1 VPFSIQSNDEQ
12 TRSET
17 RHRFKIRNFQLGT
30 YFIADRE
37 PRIMAPNTHAD
48 DNHHHHH
55 YYPRVIACSHCET
68 LLLSNAGDVLVSRHV
83 GAVMDATTTAA
94 SMALSCFDDVNSL
107 SRQIHGDSLCGA
119 SSVAWENH
127 QHRQQPRSQHQGLL
141 GGGGGD
147 HHGGSSSEVVV
158 APPRMTS
165 SQQQPSGAHRPPLVP
180 VGHVPIRRDPT
191 TTSTTNSSN
200 TVAAGPAATM
210 MALSSTYSGTTTAN
224 NNKSSTSLADLSPQA
239 SAEEDG
245 GDSTAAISLIQSFD
259 YSQFY
264 EGGNGMLPAAST
276 SSGAN
281 NVTNKTKGNKT
292 KPTTAGATSKEEDNG
307 KSSGGGGL
315 HNRETQIFLHGI
327 PTFCQAFA
335 NVKIGVISAHSLGAH
350 VLLISK
356 AGLLYS
362 YGANQRGQLGI
373 GVAGAAVTRPTIVTP
388 LLENGGKAIACAAGA
403 FHSLVVVENR
413 HGQDQLYG
421 FGRHDVLGL
430 VRPSPHRADVLLPR
444 RVQLRGSTRIAASRD
459 HSAAIHQDGSLYVWS
474 VNDQPMA
481 VDLYGERAVDV
492 ALGPSTTLVVTESGT
507 CYSAGSS
514 DCGMLGQ
521 GIGRTDAE
529 RFVPIDIPAPVVG
542 VSAGV
547 THVVAWTA
555 DGAVYGWGDTVE
567 TPQTLPMNLE
577 SPIVQAVVGRD
588 CCFYVAR
595 NGSVLSSGRPSG
607 RLGQGDVREEVV
619 SPRPLYG
626 GLRLWYCH
634 D

>member
-1 VPFSIQSNDEQ
+1 
-12 TRSET
+12 
-17 RHRFKIRNFQLGT
+17 
-30 YFIADRE
+30 
-37 PRIMAPNTHAD
+37 MAPNTTHAD
-48 DNHHHHH
+48 DKNHH
-55 YYPRVIACSHCET
+55 YPRVIACSHCET

-83 GAVMDATTTAA
+83 GAVMDDNNVA

-107 SRQIHGDSLCGA
+107 SRQIHGDSLCG
-119 SSVAWENH
+119 SSSAAAWENH
-127 QHRQQPRSQHQGLL
+127 HHRQQPRSSSHQQGLL

-147 HHGGSSSEVVV
+147 HYGGSSSEVVV
-158 APPRMTS
+158 ESPPRMTS
-165 SQQQPSGAHRPPLVP
+165 SQQQPTGAHRPPLVP
-180 VGHVPIRRDPT
+180 VGHVRRDPT
-191 TTSTTNSSN
+191 TTMTMMSSTTTSN
-200 TVAAGPAATM
+200 TVVLAASTGPAATM
-210 MALSSTYSGTTTAN
+210 MALSSTYTSGTTA
-224 NNKSSTSLADLSPQA
+224 NNKSSTSLADLSPQP
-239 SAEEDG
+239 SAEDNDG
-245 GDSTAAISLIQSFD
+245 GDNSSTAAISLIQSFD

-276 SSGAN
+276 TNGN
-281 NVTNKTKGNKT
+281 NNGTNNKTNGNNKTKS
-292 KPTTAGATSKEEDNG
+292 TTTGASTSKEEDSNG
-307 KSSGGGGL
+307 KSSSGGGGAL
-315 HNRETQIFLHGI
+315 HRETQIFLHGI

-335 NVKIGVISAHSLGAH
+335 NVKIGVISAHPLGAH

-373 GVAGAAVTRPTIVTP
+373 GVAGAAVARPTIVTP

-403 FHSLVVVENR
+403 FHSLVIVENR

-444 RVQLRGSTRIAASRD
+444 RVQLRGSTKIAASRD
-459 HSAAIHQDGSLYVWS
+459 HSAAIHHDGSLYVWS

-481 VDLYGERAVDV
+481 VDLYGERAVDI
-492 ALGPSTTLVVTESGT
+492 ALGPSTTLVVTESGN

-521 GIGRTDAE
+521 GIGQTDAE
-529 RFVPIDIPAPVVG
+529 RFGKIDIPMSVVG

-547 THVVAWTA
+547 TNVVAWTA

-567 TPQTLPMNLE
+567 APQKMSMNFE
-577 SPIVQAVVGRD
+577 SPIVQAVAGRD
-588 CCFYVAR
+588 GCFFVAK
-595 NGSVLSSGRPSG
+595 NGTVLSSGRPSG
-607 RLGQGDVREEVV
+607 RLGQGDVREEVIA
-619 SPRPLYG
+619 PRPLYG
-626 GLRLWYCH
+626 GLRLWYCQ